1 MKTMLLAILCLFG
14 VAAAFGSPTDSLENA
29 LKTAEGD
36 KKVKIMNE
44 LFRAYINSDPVKAI
58 TYTREA
64 LTLATSIDD
73 KKGMAASYNN
83 LGVAYRNQGALDVAL
98 ENYLKSLEINTS
110 LQNGEGIATT
120 KNNIANI
127 YSMKKDYGQALKY
140 LEESHAG
147 FVALGNPE
155 KIIGSMNNLGNL
167 HSSLQLYEQAL
178 NYYTEAW
185 KLSETTGHPLA
196 DPLINIGNVFFQQG
210 NSQRAVEY
218 YKRGMEVAKK
228 QNNRLSEVSL
238 LTNIGTVYLKSGQPK
253 EAKLYLDQAM
263 ALANEL
269 GASLDMPQILKSL
282 AATYAQQGNMKDAYQ
297 TLLDYTEAQERI
309 YGEESSR
316 KIAQMDVAMELKE
329 KEKEIESLYMD
340 GQVKSLKLRN
350 TQIIITAIILA
361 IVAIIAIANLV
372 LIGKGKHRL
381 K

>member
-1 MKTMLLAILCLFG
+1 MKKPSLAIIWVLGLSS
-14 VAAAFGSPTDSLENA
+14 AFGNPIDSLENA

-44 LFRAYINSDPVKAI
+44 LFRAYLYSDPVKAI

-83 LGVAYRNQGALDVAL
+83 LGVAYRNQGALDVSL
-98 ENYLKSLEINTS
+98 ENYLKSLAINTS
-110 LQNGEGIATT
+110 IQNGEGIATT

-155 KIIGSMNNLGNL
+155 MIIGSMNNLGNL
-167 HSSLQLYEQAL
+167 HNSLQLYDQAL

-185 KLSETTGHPLA
+185 KLSERSGHAFP

-210 NSQRAVEY
+210 NNQRAIEY
-218 YKRGMEVAKK
+218 YLRAMDLVKK

-238 LTNIGTVYLKSGQPK
+238 LTNIGTVYLRAGQPN
-253 EAKLYLDQAM
+253 EAKRYLDQAM

-282 AATYAQQGNMKDAYQ
+282 AATYAKQGKMNEAYQ
-297 TLLDYTEAQERI
+297 TMLEFIEVQEKI

-329 KEKEIESLYMD
+329 KEKEIETLYM
-340 GQVKSLKLRN
+340 GNQVSSLKLRN
-350 TQIIITAIILA
+350 TQIVVTAIVLA
-361 IVAIIAIANLV
+361 IVAAVAMANLFMRR
-372 LIGKGKHRL
+372 KL